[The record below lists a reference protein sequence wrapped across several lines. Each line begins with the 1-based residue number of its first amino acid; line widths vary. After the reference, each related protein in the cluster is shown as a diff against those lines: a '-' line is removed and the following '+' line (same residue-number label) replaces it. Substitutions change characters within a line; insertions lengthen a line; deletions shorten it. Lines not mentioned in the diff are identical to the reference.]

1 MFQFDTK
8 AHADFSLMF
17 LRWKWNYPVSPLYSG
32 FTSNLIFYFFF
43 SWSFTLPP
51 IYRRENFFLVKNEP
65 TYLRTR
71 VCVSTILL
79 GQGLISVS
87 FISSIAL
94 SSMLKHTQAC
104 GPYINDLEKTLH
116 YPKTLKHMHSNAHVL
131 QKKNPREVMAV
142 FSQNSGTIKKV
153 SSECLNAAI
162 LPLV

>member
-1 MFQFDTK
+1 M
-8 AHADFSLMF
+8 
-17 LRWKWNYPVSPLYSG
+17 
-32 FTSNLIFYFFF
+32 
-43 SWSFTLPP
+43 
-51 IYRRENFFLVKNEP
+51 
-65 TYLRTR
+65 
-71 VCVSTILL
+71 CVSTILL

-104 GPYINDLEKTLH
+104 GLYINDLEKTLH

-153 SSECLNAAI
+153 SSESLNAAI